1 LLAAQRGWWFKVGEP
16 LLARDSLALYGRLVR
31 GHVRSQLQ
39 YRTSFAADVLAST
52 VVSALDFLAILIIF
66 SNVPA
71 LGGWTIA
78 EVGVLFGLSTVAF
91 ALTDLV
97 VGHLDRL
104 PDLIRSGTFDLVLVR
119 PRGTLFQVIASDF
132 ALRRLGRAIQ
142 GLAVLGWAF
151 ANVEVTWTWGRVAFL
166 PIALLAAVGI
176 FAGVWITL
184 ICIVFWFVD
193 GRETVNAF
201 TDGGT
206 FLAQYP
212 LEIYGT
218 WVRRFFAYVVPSAF
232 VAYFPATYVL
242 DRSPVDDV
250 PSWLA
255 LGSPLVA
262 VAVLTV
268 GGMTWRFAVRHYR
281 SAGG

>member
-1 LLAAQRGWWFKVGEP
+1 MI
-16 LLARDSLALYGRLVR
+16 ARDSIKLYTRLVR
-31 GHVRSQLQ
+31 GHIRGQLQ
-39 YRTSFAADVLAST
+39 YRASFAADVVASAI
-52 VVSALDFLAILIIF
+52 VSVLDFVAILIIF

-71 LGGWTIA
+71 LGGWSIA

-91 ALTDLV
+91 AITDLV

-119 PRGTLFQVIASDF
+119 PRGTLLQVIASDF
-132 ALRRLGRAIQ
+132 ALRRLGRAVQ
-142 GLAVLGWAF
+142 GLAVLIWALS
-151 ANVEVTWTWGRVAFL
+151 NVEIAWTWDRV
-166 PIALLAAVGI
+166 LLVPVTVASAVGI
-176 FAGVWITL
+176 FAGLWITL
-184 ICIVFWFVD
+184 ICVVFWFVD

-212 LEIYGT
+212 LEIYGQ

-232 VAYFPATYVL
+232 VAYLPATYL
-242 DRSPVDDV
+242 LQRTPVDDLPTWV
-250 PSWLA
+250 TLS
-255 LGSPLVA
+255 SPA
-262 VAVLTV
+262 VAVVVGIV
-268 GGMTWRFAVRHYR
+268 GGLTWRFAVRHYR

>member
-1 LLAAQRGWWFKVGEP
+1 VGEP
-16 LLARDSLALYGRLVR
+16 LIARDSLALYGRLVR
-31 GHVRSQLQ
+31 GHVRGQLQ
-39 YRTSFAADVLAST
+39 YRTSFAADVIASAVT
-52 VVSALDFLAILIIF
+52 SGLDFLAILIIF

-71 LGGWTIA
+71 LGGWGIA

-91 ALTDLV
+91 SITDLL

-104 PDLIRSGTFDLVLVR
+104 PDLIRAGTFDLVLVR

-132 ALRRLGRAIQ
+132 ALRRLGRAAQ
-142 GLAVLGWAF
+142 GMVVLWWAL
-151 ANVEVTWTWGRVAFL
+151 ANVEITWTWDRVVFL
-166 PIALLAAVGI
+166 PIAVLAAVGI
-176 FAGVWITL
+176 FAGVWVTL

-193 GRETVNAF
+193 GREIVNAF

-206 FLAQYP
+206 GLAQYP
-212 LEIYGT
+212 LEIYGI
-218 WVRRFFAYVVPSAF
+218 WVRRLLAYVIPSAF
-232 VAYFPATYVL
+232 VAYLPATYL
-242 DRSPVDDV
+242 LQREPVDGI

-262 VAVLTV
+262 AALAVV
-268 GGMTWRFAVRHYR
+268 GGLTWRFAVRHYR

>member
-1 LLAAQRGWWFKVGEP
+1 M
-16 LLARDSLALYGRLVR
+16 ARDSLALYGRLVR
-31 GHVRSQLQ
+31 GHVQSQLQ
-39 YRTSFAADVLAST
+39 YRTSFAADVLASA
-52 VVSALDFLAILIIF
+52 VVSVLDFVAILIIF
-66 SNVPA
+66 SNVSA
-71 LGGWTIA
+71 LGGWSIA

-91 ALTDLV
+91 AITDLV

-104 PDLIRSGTFDLVLVR
+104 PDLIRAGTFDLVLVR

-132 ALRRLGRAIQ
+132 ALRRLGRAGQ
-142 GLAVLGWAF
+142 GLAVLGWALTE
-151 ANVEVTWTWGRVAFL
+151 AEVTWSWERAAILPVAV
-166 PIALLAAVGI
+166 LAAVGI

-212 LEIYGT
+212 LDIYGT
-218 WVRRFFAYVVPSAF
+218 WIRRFFAYVVPSAF
-232 VAYFPATYVL
+232 VAYLPATYLL
-242 DRSPVDDV
+242 DRAPVDGL
-250 PSWLA
+250 PSWLGLASPVVA
-255 LGSPLVA
+255 LIALA
-262 VAVLTV
+262 V
-268 GGMTWRFAVRHYR
+268 GGLTWRFAVRHYR

>member
-1 LLAAQRGWWFKVGEP
+1 V
-16 LLARDSLALYGRLVR
+16 ARDSLVLYGRLVR

-39 YRTSFAADVLAST
+39 YRASFAADVLASI

-71 LGGWTIA
+71 LGGWSLA

-91 ALTDLV
+91 ALTDLL

-104 PDLIRSGTFDLVLVR
+104 PELIRTGTFDLVLVR
-119 PRGTLFQVIASDF
+119 PRGTLLQVIASDF
-132 ALRRLGRAIQ
+132 ALRRLGRAVQ
-142 GLAVLGWAF
+142 GLAVLGWALGS
-151 ANVEVTWTWGRVAFL
+151 VDIDWTWARVALL
-166 PIALLAAVGI
+166 PVTVIAAVGI

-184 ICIVFWFVD
+184 ICVVFWFVD

-232 VAYFPATYVL
+232 VAYFPATYL
-242 DRSPVDDV
+242 LQRPPVDGL

-255 LGSPLVA
+255 LGSPVVA
-262 VAVLTV
+262 TFVLAV
-268 GGMTWRFAVRHYR
+268 GGLTWRFAVRHYR